1 MTLMV
6 ARSTIGL
13 GLMAAQLLMSG
24 SHAGT
29 RHGMCRLNALAAAQA
44 TVGGKAKISGNA
56 ATYSQHYVSLQW
68 LASTS
73 PNIAGYNVYR
83 GPSGGPYVKIT
94 NSPTPG
100 ITYTDS
106 AVQSGQT
113 YCYVATTVDT
123 SKNESAYSNQAC
135 ATVP

>member
-1 MTLMV
+1 MLARTTL
-6 ARSTIGL
+6 GL
-13 GLMAAQLLMSG
+13 GLMLAQLTVG
-24 SHAGT
+24 GHVIPGA
-29 RHGMCRLNALAAAQA
+29 RVRIARAALAAAQA

-123 SKNESAYSNQAC
+123 SKNESTYSNQAC